1 MPKVQPECPRKQ
13 ACLRCWQKK
22 IRCDRAHPW
31 EACKS
36 CGTNNQCTS
45 SDVNTRKRS
54 VPTCKTLGTTQTL
67 ESQLLNISRRMELV
81 ENALANWESQIPY
94 SGMNSQSS
102 SFRPVQDSWGINDS
116 WGMEQTDFHQF
127 SSHHPS
133 RISAQEFKYM

>member
-36 CGTNNQCTS
+36 CGRTNNQCTS

-67 ESQLLNISRRMELV
+67 GIRYIGGVQRYLNVKRRV
-81 ENALANWESQIPY
+81 PAS
-94 SGMNSQSS
+94 
-102 SFRPVQDSWGINDS
+102 
-116 WGMEQTDFHQF
+116 
-127 SSHHPS
+127 
-133 RISAQEFKYM
+133 